1 MVVSIYIPTNSAQRS
16 NFSTSSPILVI
27 FWLLIVAI
35 SKDVKWYLIVLL
47 IYISVM
53 TSGIEIFSCVYWPSV
68 CLLWKKCLSRSS
80 AYFSIRLFGF
90 WLLNCMNYL
99 YVLDINPLSDNMMC
113 KYFLPLVGYL
123 FILLMVSFAVQKLF
137 NLRWFHLFIFHFGV
151 RFEKLL
157 PRPMSRSLPLCFVL
171 GVLWFQVLHS
181 SL

>member
-1 MVVSIYIPTNSAQRS
+1 MISDVEHFFMYLLAIHIY
-16 NFSTSSPILVI
+16 F
-27 FWLLIVAI
+27 F
-35 SKDVKWYLIVLL
+35 
-47 IYISVM
+47 
-53 TSGIEIFSCVYWPSV
+53 E
-68 CLLWKKCLSRSS
+68 KCLFSSS
-80 AYFSIRLFGF
+80 ANFLIRLFGF

-113 KYFLPLVGYL
+113 TYFLPLVGYL